1 MPKTYRIAYGIHNTS
16 YLISLTF
23 TILSTVLTLIDKR
36 EVDRIIVADMIF
48 ESLLVI
54 SLTLNF
60 IFVYIFKKTILG
72 FTLVMTSLLWL
83 VTGVLCFFTYTNSE
97 NKDFFGICLLL
108 RIARITCIFFFIAN
122 IAGIVDDRDDFGYDY

>member
-36 EVDRIIVADMIF
+36 EVDRIIIADMVL

-60 IFVYIFKKTILG
+60 IFVYIFNETIMRLTLG
-72 FTLVMTSLLWL
+72 ITSLLW
-83 VTGVLCFFTYTNSE
+83 
-97 NKDFFGICLLL
+97 
-108 RIARITCIFFFIAN
+108 
-122 IAGIVDDRDDFGYDY
+122 

>member
-1 MPKTYRIAYGIHNTS
+1 M
-16 YLISLTF
+16 
-23 TILSTVLTLIDKR
+23 VL
-36 EVDRIIVADMIF
+36 

-60 IFVYIFKKTILG
+60 IFVYIFNETIMRLTLG
-72 FTLVMTSLLWL
+72 ITSLLWQ
-83 VTGVLCFFTYTNSE
+83 VTGVLCFFTYNNSE

-122 IAGIVDDRDDFGYDY
+122 IAGIVDDRDDFGYDYQLIQLKYFINELKPILGKINNYFFLLKLY